1 MTSRRYLASI
11 GATVLGAF
19 AGLMFACNKAEAAEQ
34 IVVDIAWPLQASI
47 GVDDLAAFAETGAT
61 TKTLRQALGYSDVN
75 SDTVR
80 GLMTL
85 ELGVDIVKLSNALY
99 SKTGENVTNK
109 VAEIITTPSYHE
121 SGKALR
127 SALILAGADDGKI
140 SLLEVLENYP
150 TQQMFIRVDQIQQL
164 VERVNEVIDELKGL
178 IEE

>member
-19 AGLMFACNKAEAAEQ
+19 AGLMFACNKAEATEK
-34 IVVDIAWPLQASI
+34 IVVDYWPLQASI

-61 TKTLRQALGYSDVN
+61 TKTLRQALRYSNVN

-85 ELGVDIVKLSNALY
+85 ELGADVAKLSDALH
-99 SKTGENVTNK
+99 SSTGRKIIGEVSN
-109 VAEIITTPSYHE
+109 IITTPSTYE
-121 SGKALR
+121 SDKAFR
-127 SALILAGADDGKI
+127 SAFILAAADDGKI
-140 SLLEVLENYP
+140 SVLEILENYP
-150 TQQMFIRVDQIQQL
+150 TRQMFIRVSEIQQL
-164 VERVNEVIDELKGL
+164 VEKVNAIIEEVKEL